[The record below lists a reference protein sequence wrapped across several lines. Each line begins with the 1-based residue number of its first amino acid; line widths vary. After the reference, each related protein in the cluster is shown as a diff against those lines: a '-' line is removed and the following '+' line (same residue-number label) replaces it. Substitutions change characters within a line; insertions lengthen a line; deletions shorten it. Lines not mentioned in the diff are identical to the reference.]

1 MLALYLIF
9 KITLGIV
16 GWSCYQTLSTIHNY
30 HYPSSLALPYY
41 RRNSQNLPKQQKATP
56 CFSPISKIAL
66 KFAQILSLPSPTTL
80 KSSVWEF
87 EGNGT
92 EQRNCTNVTGIIAD
106 AWSVQQAMKHWE
118 VAKMFIAKIFYERR
132 QCVIVTI
139 NWRAGGFHYRSLL
152 GNLSNGR
159 SDGSDNAAK

>member
-1 MLALYLIF
+1 MQHISVTHFQCYTGALWSLLTKRNKTDYLVLALYLIF

-92 EQRNCTNVTGIIAD
+92 EQRNCTNILYWDNCRCLVCTT
-106 AWSVQQAMKHWE
+106 SHE
-118 VAKMFIAKIFYERR
+118 
-132 QCVIVTI
+132 TL
-139 NWRAGGFHYRSLL
+139 RS
-152 GNLSNGR
+152 G
-159 SDGSDNAAK
+159 